1 MVVAG
6 IFNGQFD
13 VGDIISAASFLVAI
27 MVLVRQRAAFS
38 KATHAAVLADIVR
51 KEIKA
56 NTELTLQA
64 KNVTESNAQQ
74 LKPKNGITTAET
86 IQSILDAQLDIINTL
101 NRHLKQVEM
110 DRTYLNLPPIEE
122 E

>member
-27 MVLVRQRAAFS
+27 MVLIRQRAAFS

>member
-27 MVLVRQRAAFS
+27 MVLIRQRAAFS

-86 IQSILDAQLDIINTL
+86 IQSILDAQLDIVNTL

>member
-64 KNVTESNAQQ
+64 KNVTEYNAQQ

-86 IQSILDAQLDIINTL
+86 IQSILDAQLDIVNTL

>member
-86 IQSILDAQLDIINTL
+86 IQSILDAQLDIVNTL